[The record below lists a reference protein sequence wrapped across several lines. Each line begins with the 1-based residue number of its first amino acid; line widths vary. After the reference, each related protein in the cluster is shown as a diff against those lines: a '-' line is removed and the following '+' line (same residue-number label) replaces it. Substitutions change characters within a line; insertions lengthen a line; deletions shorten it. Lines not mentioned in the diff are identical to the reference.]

1 MPELTIAEIA
11 RLVDGEAIGPDDA
24 LIRGVAPV
32 ETAQSD
38 HISFVANPRY
48 LPYLQQSGAGAILV
62 TSRLQERIPDRFTR
76 VVVQD
81 AHLALYRLLPRL
93 YPEIEPEEVI
103 HSTAVVHPSAE
114 IGRGVTVG
122 AHVVVGAGVKLGDR
136 CRIGAGSVVGAGCV
150 VGPDTELH
158 PQVTLYDGVRVGA
171 RCVIHSGARLGRP
184 GFGFVWVDGGHRK
197 VPQVGGC
204 VIEDDVEVG
213 NNVTIDRGSIGDTV
227 VGAGTKIDSLVHLG
241 HNVRIGRHAL
251 LIAQVGIAGSTHVGD
266 GAVLGGQAGIGG
278 HLEIGAGARIGAQ
291 GGVTADVPAGESY
304 SGYPARPHREALR
317 AQGALFRLPE
327 LMKRVR
333 ALENAIFGSRE

>member
-11 RLVDGEAIGPDDA
+11 RLVDGEVIGHGDA

-32 ETAQSD
+32 ETAGSD

-48 LPYLQQSGAGAILV
+48 LPYLQHSHAGAILV
-62 TSRLQERIPDRFTR
+62 TSELGERVPDRFTR
-76 VVVQD
+76 VVVGD

-93 YPEIEPEEVI
+93 YPQIEAEAGV
-103 HSTAVVHPSAE
+103 HSSAVVHPTAE
-114 IGRGVTVG
+114 IGGSV
-122 AHVVVGAGVKLGDR
+122 HVEAQAVVGPGVKLGEG
-136 CRIGAGSVVGAGCV
+136 CRIGAGTVIGADCIIGAQTV
-150 VGPDTELH
+150 LH
-158 PQVTLYDGVRVGA
+158 PQVTLYHGVRVGA
-171 RCVIHSGARLGRP
+171 RCVIHSGARLGRQ

-227 VGAGTKIDSLVHLG
+227 VGQGTKIDSLVHLG
-241 HNVRIGRHAL
+241 HNVRVGRHVIL
-251 LIAQVGIAGSTHVGD
+251 VAQVGVAGSTHIGD

-291 GGVTADVPAGESY
+291 GGVTADVPAGETY
-304 SGYPARPHREALR
+304 SGYPARPHRDALR
-317 AQGALFRLPE
+317 AQGAMFRLPE
-327 LMKRVR
+327 LMKRVK
-333 ALENAIFGSRE
+333 ALEQAIFGSRV